1 MKKSLIAL
9 AVLGFSG
16 MAMAQS
22 SVTLYGVADAGYARI
37 QTVNPD
43 GSKTSFNGM
52 SSSSM
57 MNNGTSRFGLRGV
70 EDLGGGLKAGF
81 NFEDGLSLN
90 NGAAGLSGGNF
101 FSREANVWLGGN
113 WGTFKMG
120 RDLNPSFFAVASW
133 ELTQTANYSV
143 VGNTYGFTGEGPR
156 TNSMFQY
163 KTPTF
168 AGGLSATLAVTPK
181 DNNVVIDPVTGLPTG
196 KTQWDMN
203 VIYANG
209 PIGAGLGVNK
219 TQSGKTNYTLGG
231 NYNLGGQFA
240 LAASY
245 NSVNMYGTNARRRGF
260 SLGGSYF
267 NGPFTLTLDLTR
279 DIKNEWGP
287 KKYTN
292 AVLEGKYALSKR
304 TFVYAAFLRLDSTNN
319 YGIGLRH
326 NF

>member
-22 SVTLYGVADAGYARI
+22 SVTLYGVADAGYART

-52 SSSSM
+52 TSAGL
-57 MNNGTSRFGLRGV
+57 MNNGTSRFGVRGT
-70 EDLGGGLKAGF
+70 EDMGGGLKAGF
-81 NFEDGLSLN
+81 NFEGGLSLTDGSAN
-90 NGAAGLSGGNF
+90 KSGGNF
-101 FSREANVWLGGN
+101 WSREANVWLGGN
-113 WGTFKMG
+113 WGRFKMG
-120 RDLNPSFFAVASW
+120 RDLNPSFFAVAQW
-133 ELTQTANYSV
+133 DLTQTANYSAV
-143 VGNTYGFTGEGPR
+143 DNTYNFSSPDGPR
-156 TNSMFQY
+156 TSGMFAY
-163 KTPTF
+163 TTPNF
-168 AGGLSATLAVTPK
+168 SGLSATLAFVPK
-181 DNNVVIDPVTGLPTG
+181 NTRAATTNPADNNT
-196 KTQWDMN
+196 KWDLN
-203 VIYANG
+203 VLYGNG
-209 PIGAGLGVNK
+209 PISAGLGVNK
-219 TQSGKTNYTLGG
+219 VSQQKTNYTLGG
-231 NYNLGGQFA
+231 KYTFGGQFA

-245 NSVNMYGTNARRRGF
+245 NTLSVANLSRRGF

-267 NGPFTLTLDLTR
+267 TGPFTLTLDVVR
-279 DIKNEWGP
+279 DIKNELGP

-292 AVLEGKYALSKR
+292 ATLEGKYALSKR